1 MGTFNPKVLVDTCMN
16 KARDPRR
23 VILTVDRI
31 NRVDLIVIVI
41 FET

>member
-1 MGTFNPKVLVDTCMN
+1 MGTFNQEMLVDTRMY

-41 FET
+41 FEA